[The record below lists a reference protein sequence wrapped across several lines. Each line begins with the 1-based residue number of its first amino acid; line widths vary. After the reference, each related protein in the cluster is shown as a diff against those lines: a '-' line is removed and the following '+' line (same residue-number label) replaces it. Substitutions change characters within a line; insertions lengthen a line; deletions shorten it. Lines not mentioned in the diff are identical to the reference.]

1 MAVEIAHYLN
11 VELGPLVSRP
21 FLDAATIPASF
32 ANGYAAGEVL
42 LRAEVIPPSTF
53 ESLVDT
59 DDSDEG
65 AGSRVLQNWES
76 LLPALAKLS
85 VRLKRSQVRAR
96 AVPSA
101 KKQKKNICA
110 DARVRQHTT
119 YYLPTHHPL
128 TRPLSLPPSLP
139 PLSLSLF
146 VGSQHHHRD
155 SRCRNRAPR
164 SRETLPRTRR
174 NRRCDLDSK
183 QLRKRRW
190 RCAAQGHICG

>member
-119 YYLPTHHPL
+119 VVSQHITCPL
-128 TRPLSLPPSLP
+128 TTLSLVRFPSLPPSL
-139 PLSLSLF
+139 LSLSL
-146 VGSQHHHRD
+146 S
-155 SRCRNRAPR
+155 S
-164 SRETLPRTRR
+164 
-174 NRRCDLDSK
+174 
-183 QLRKRRW
+183 
-190 RCAAQGHICG
+190 